1 MAVDPHAEVTMIDLT
16 ASATADAAARSEPT
30 ACPACAAPA
39 PEAFIRL
46 AGLPVH
52 GTAVFT
58 TPDEARAVTTGDQE
72 LALCGTCGV
81 VFNRAF
87 DMSKLDYTGEHEES
101 QHLSPRFAAYAAEL
115 SGQWVQRH
123 GLRGAHVVEIGCGA
137 GDFAAELLRA
147 GVGTVTG
154 IDPHFGPDRVPA
166 DLAERLSAVPAFY
179 SPRMVEPGTAAIV
192 CRHTLE
198 HIPELAVF
206 GSDIMAGMRAAGV
219 PVLLAEVPDLGRILT
234 DGAFWDLQYEHCS
247 YFTPDTLA
255 GYLRGLGFDVLDVRT
270 TYTDQYVV
278 AEAAP
283 ARHPAP
289 SGEPGPA
296 AELDRLHLLCEGFAT
311 HTLGRI
317 AHWGSWLDDRAAA
330 GERVVVWG
338 GGAKGLTFLNML
350 RDHAAAVSAVVDINP
365 GLQHHYIGGLGLPI
379 VAPHDL
385 VPAPPR
391 TVLLMNPVYAGE
403 VRSLLDE
410 LGLHTTELIT
420 V

>member
-1 MAVDPHAEVTMIDLT
+1 MLDLSVSAIPDT
-16 ASATADAAARSEPT
+16 ATKRGELS
-30 ACPACAAPA
+30 ACPSCSAPA
-39 PEAFIRL
+39 PPAFIQL
-46 AGLPVH
+46 TELPVH
-52 GTAVFT
+52 GTAVFAT
-58 TPDEARAVTTGDQE
+58 AAEARAVTTGDQE

-115 SGQWVQRH
+115 SKQWVDRH
-123 GLRGAHVVEIGCGA
+123 RLRDAHVVEIGCGA

-147 GVGTVTG
+147 GVGNVTG
-154 IDPHFGPDRVPA
+154 IDPHFGPERVPA
-166 DLAERLSAVPAFY
+166 DLAQRLCAVPAFY
-179 SPRMVEPGTAAIV
+179 SPEMVESGTAAVV

-206 GSDIMAGMRAAGV
+206 GADILRGMRAAGV

-247 YFTPDTLA
+247 YFTPATLA
-255 GYLRGLGFDVLDVRT
+255 GYLGRLGFDVLGVQT

-278 AEAAP
+278 AEASP
-283 ARHPAP
+283 ADRRDTADD
-289 SGEPGPA
+289 SGLA
-296 AELDRLHLLCEGFAT
+296 AELDRLHQLCEGFAT

-317 AHWGSWLDDRAAA
+317 AHWGSWLDDRLAA
-330 GERVVVWG
+330 GETVVVWG

-350 RDHAAAVSAVVDINP
+350 REHAGAVSAVVDINP

-379 VAPHDL
+379 VAPRDL
-385 VPAPPR
+385 VSAPPR
-391 TVLLMNPVYAGE
+391 TVLLMNPVYADE
-403 VRSLLDE
+403 VRALLDE
-410 LGLHTTELIT
+410 LGLQATELIT

>member
-1 MAVDPHAEVTMIDLT
+1 MIELSGAATLSDITERAEL
-16 ASATADAAARSEPT
+16 A
-30 ACPACAAPA
+30 ACPSCAAPA
-39 PEAFIRL
+39 PPAFIRL
-46 AGLPVH
+46 TELPVH
-52 GTAVFT
+52 GTAVFAT
-58 TPDEARAVTTGDQE
+58 AAEARAVTTGDQE

-87 DMSKLDYTGEHEES
+87 DLSKLDYTGEHEES
-101 QHLSPRFAAYAAEL
+101 QHLSPRFAAYAEEL
-115 SGQWVQRH
+115 SAQWVKQH
-123 GLRGAHVVEIGCGA
+123 GLHGAHVVEIGCGA

-147 GVGTVTG
+147 GVGSVTG
-154 IDPHFGPDRVPA
+154 IDPHFGPERVPA
-166 DLAERLSAVPAFY
+166 ALAPRLSAVPAFFA
-179 SPRMVEPGTAAIV
+179 PEMVEPCTAAVV

-206 GSDIMAGMRAAGV
+206 GSDILRGMRAADV

-247 YFTPDTLA
+247 YFTPATLA
-255 GYLRGLGFDVLDVRT
+255 GYLGRLGFDVLGVQT

-283 ARHPAP
+283 AHGDTTADH
-289 SGEPGPA
+289 GLD
-296 AELDRLHLLCEGFAT
+296 AELDRLRRLCEGFAT

-317 AHWGSWLDDRAAA
+317 AHWGSWLDDRRAA
-330 GERVVVWG
+330 GETVVVWG

-350 RDHAAAVSAVVDINP
+350 REHSDAVSAVVDINP

-379 VAPHDL
+379 VAPCDL
-385 VPAPPR
+385 VSAPPQ
-391 TVLLMNPVYAGE
+391 TVLLMNPVYADE
-403 VRSLLDE
+403 VRALLDE
-410 LGLHTTELIT
+410 LGLRSTELIT

>member
-1 MAVDPHAEVTMIDLT
+1 VT
-16 ASATADAAARSEPT
+16 ASATQAAATYGELA

-46 AGLPVH
+46 TGLPVH
-52 GTAVFT
+52 GTAVFAT
-58 TPDEARAVTTGDQE
+58 AAEARAVTTGDQE
-72 LALCGTCGV
+72 LALCGSCGV

-87 DMSKLDYTGEHEES
+87 DLSKLDYTGAHEES

-115 SGQWVQRH
+115 SEEWLHRY
-123 GLRGAHVVEIGCGA
+123 GLRDTHVVEVGCGA

-154 IDPHFGPDRVPA
+154 IDPHFDSDRIPS
-166 DLAERLSAVPAFY
+166 DLAQRLRAVPAFF
-179 SPRMVEPGTAAIV
+179 SPSMVEPGTAAVV

-206 GSDIMAGMRAAGV
+206 GTDILDGMRTAGV
-219 PVLLAEVPDLGRILT
+219 PVFLAEVPDLGRILT

-247 YFTPDTLA
+247 YFTPATLA
-255 GYLRGLGFDVLDVRT
+255 KYLGSLGFEVLRVRT

-283 ARHPAP
+283 AHRPDPA
-289 SGEPGPA
+289 EDPGLG
-296 AELDRLHLLCEGFAT
+296 AELDRLRLLCEGFAT

-317 AHWGSWLDDRAAA
+317 AYWGSWLDDRSAA
-330 GERVVVWG
+330 GEPVVVWG

-350 RDHAAAVSAVVDINP
+350 AEHAGTVSAVVDINP

-379 VAPHDL
+379 VAPQDL
-385 VPAPPR
+385 VSTPPR
-391 TVLLMNPVYAGE
+391 TVLLMNPIYQQE
-403 VRSLLDE
+403 VRAQLDD
-410 LGLHTTELIT
+410 LGLHSTELIT

>member
-1 MAVDPHAEVTMIDLT
+1 MLDLSV
-16 ASATADAAARSEPT
+16 SAISDGATKRGELA
-30 ACPACAAPA
+30 ACPSCSAPA
-39 PEAFIRL
+39 PPAFIRL
-46 AGLPVH
+46 TELPVH
-52 GTAVFT
+52 GTAVFST
-58 TPDEARAVTTGDQE
+58 AAEARAVTTGDQE

-115 SGQWVQRH
+115 SEQWVKRH
-123 GLRGAHVVEIGCGA
+123 ELLDQHVVEIGCGA
-137 GDFAAELLRA
+137 GDFAGELLRA

-154 IDPHFGPDRVPA
+154 IDPHFGPERVPA
-166 DLAERLSAVPAFY
+166 DLAQRLRAVPAFY
-179 SPRMVEPGTAAIV
+179 SPEMVEPGTAAVV

-206 GSDIMAGMRAAGV
+206 GADILRGMRAAGV

-247 YFTPDTLA
+247 YFTPATLG
-255 GYLRGLGFDVLDVRT
+255 GYLGRLGFDVLDVRT

-283 ARHPAP
+283 AHGDT

-296 AELDRLHLLCEGFAT
+296 DELDRLHQLCEGFAT
-311 HTLGRI
+311 HTIGRI
-317 AHWGSWLDDRAAA
+317 THWGSWLDDRRAA
-330 GERVVVWG
+330 GDTVVVWG

-350 RDHAAAVSAVVDINP
+350 REHADAVSAVVDINP
-365 GLQHHYIGGLGLPI
+365 GLQNHYIGGLGLPI
-379 VAPHDL
+379 VAPRDL
-385 VPAPPR
+385 VSAPPR
-391 TVLLMNPVYAGE
+391 TVLLMNPVYVDE
-403 VRSLLDE
+403 VRALLDE
-410 LGLHTTELIT
+410 LGLQTTELIT